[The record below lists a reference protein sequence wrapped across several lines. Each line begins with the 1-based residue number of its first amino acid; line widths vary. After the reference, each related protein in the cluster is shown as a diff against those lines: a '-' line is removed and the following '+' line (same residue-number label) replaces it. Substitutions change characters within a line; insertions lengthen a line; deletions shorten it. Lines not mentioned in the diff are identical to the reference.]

1 MQELLA
7 LFGEGLN
14 EAIKTITQAIDSNDR
29 EALRRA
35 AHKLRGEAVTLD
47 FSTLAQQLQVLESDA
62 HALDGQQLAAL
73 NDNLRQ
79 ESLRLMAWL
88 TARGVNA

>member
-1 MQELLA
+1 S
-7 LFGEGLN
+7 
-14 EAIKTITQAIDSNDR
+14 DDR
-29 EALRRA
+29 DALRRA

-62 HALDGQQLAAL
+62 HALDRQQLAAL
-73 NDNLRQ
+73 NENLRQ
-79 ESLRLMAWL
+79 ESRRLTAWL